1 MNAEVTWGRWCWGQM
16 RAETSRLS
24 GVFIGRSEWIH
35 REKGSPEVCMVNEE
49 EKGIVGAVVVGS
61 LSDVTRDSCLLGFM
75 PLCNPLPLS
84 AGWT

>member
-1 MNAEVTWGRWCWGQM
+1 MDTQ
-16 RAETSRLS
+16 
-24 GVFIGRSEWIH
+24 
-35 REKGSPEVCMVNEE
+35 REGSPEVCMVNEE
-49 EKGIVGAVVVGS
+49 EKGIEGAVVVGS